1 MTTFVSYAV
10 LTTPQRIFAVLLRRG
25 RLPLVDLRRHT
36 KLTPRQLRHGLVV
49 LIQQNLLY
57 HNTQPNTENPD
68 QPTTY
73 YEANEDAAYFL
84 LRSGRILQII
94 ETRYG
99 KDAKDVVQ
107 NLLLL
112 GHAKVGDLV
121 EAYKSKTKLINGHT
135 NGTVN
140 GDSEKTSINLDGI
153 LKRLLDD
160 GFVEPLVKS
169 MFKSP
174 SDTNIEAEKEIT
186 KAAGAA
192 ATAGASKAG
201 KAADQL
207 KHDVERNIEKAR
219 QQRSW
224 KDGNLKRYNNNIVP
238 ASEKRRKLAN
248 GRAAAP
254 GPGVFEDDVVLDR
267 DIVVR
272 VNYERCTVALR
283 SDALAAAAD
292 SEFGPIPSQ
301 VYGSL
306 LQILEDKIPKC
317 RSKEEDKDDDDMTG
331 KSVTVSQLSNVLSS
345 NINVSQGIGIVP
357 SEWAKLKPG
366 ELPPQATNGKRK
378 RGYESPE
385 DSDGDVVAMD
395 ATADRQSRMS
405 RVKDHLSLISID
417 RQDLL
422 KRLSNDGLGEFT
434 IHFKEAMAF
443 LREVELDTYIAAT
456 FGKVGLR
463 LSHVLRKFGKLDEK
477 QIQKIALMKMGEV
490 RKTLIRMQMAGF
502 ADIQE
507 VPKDALRTPNRMI
520 FLWWFDTERIC
531 VQLLDN
537 ICKTICRCLEVLEAE
552 RYKARDIIALAN
564 RSDVAANEI
573 EALTHEHMEQL
584 TAFRDRKSVV

>member
-1 MTTFVSYAV
+1 M
-10 LTTPQRIFAVLLRRG
+10 
-25 RLPLVDLRRHT
+25 
-36 KLTPRQLRHGLVV
+36 
-49 LIQQNLLY
+49 LIQQNLIY
-57 HNTQPNTENPD
+57 HNTEIDTGV
-68 QPTTY
+68 TY

-121 EAYKSKTKLINGHT
+121 DAYQSKTKLTNGQT
-135 NGTVN
+135 NGTTTGIN
-140 GDSEKTSINLDGI
+140 GIEGSNNFNLDGI

-174 SDTNIEAEKEIT
+174 ADTYLEAERGIT
-186 KAAGAA
+186 RSAGAA

-201 KAADQL
+201 KTADLL
-207 KHDVERNIEKAR
+207 KHDVERTVETAR
-219 QQRSW
+219 RQRSW
-224 KDGNLKRYNNNIVP
+224 KEGNLKRYDKNVIP

-248 GRAAAP
+248 GRAAAA
-254 GPGVFEDDVVLDR
+254 GPGEFENDIVLDR
-267 DIVVR
+267 DLVVR
-272 VNYERCTVALR
+272 VNFERCTVALR
-283 SDALAAAAD
+283 TEALAAAAE
-292 SEFGPIPSQ
+292 SEFGTIPAQ

-306 LQILEDKIPKC
+306 LQILEDKIPRCK
-317 RSKEEDKDDDDMTG
+317 SAAEDVHDDDTAG
-331 KSVTVSQLSNVLSS
+331 KSVTVSQLSSSLSS
-345 NINVSQGIGIVP
+345 EINVSQGIGMVP

-366 ELPPQATNGKRK
+366 EIPPQASNGKRK

-385 DSDGDVVAMD
+385 DSDGDVVSMD
-395 ATADRQSRMS
+395 ATGDRQSRMS
-405 RVKDHLSLISID
+405 RVKDHLSLISVD

-422 KRLSNDGLGEFT
+422 KRVSNDGLGEF
-434 IHFKEAMAF
+434 IVPFKEATAF

-477 QIQKIALMKMGEV
+477 QIQKIALMKQGEV
-490 RKTLIRMQMAGF
+490 RKTLIRMEMAGF

-507 VPKDALRTPNRMI
+507 VPKDAMRTPNRTI
-520 FLWWFDTERIC
+520 FLWWFDTERVS

-537 ICKTICRCLEVLEAE
+537 ICKTICRCLEVLETE
-552 RYKARDIIALAN
+552 RYKSRDIIALSR
-564 RSDVAANEI
+564 RSDVAENEI
-573 EALTHEHMEQL
+573 EALTSEHLEELTNFRVKEERL
-584 TAFRDRKSVV
+584 TAQINRLDRLVGIFKDF

>member
-1 MTTFVSYAV
+1 M
-10 LTTPQRIFAVLLRRG
+10 
-25 RLPLVDLRRHT
+25 
-36 KLTPRQLRHGLVV
+36 
-49 LIQQNLLY
+49 LIQQNLIY
-57 HNTQPNTENPD
+57 HNTELDTGV
-68 QPTTY
+68 TY

-121 EAYKSKTKLINGHT
+121 DAYQSKTIVTNGQT
-135 NGTVN
+135 NGTTNGVN
-140 GDSEKTSINLDGI
+140 GTESSAKFNLDGI

-169 MFKSP
+169 MFRSP
-174 SDTNIEAEKEIT
+174 ADTYLEAERDIT
-186 KAAGAA
+186 RSAGAA

-201 KAADQL
+201 KTADLL
-207 KHDVERNIEKAR
+207 KHDVERTVETAR
-219 QQRSW
+219 RQRSW
-224 KDGNLKRYNNNIVP
+224 KEGNLKRYEKNIVP

-248 GRAAAP
+248 GRAAAA
-254 GPGVFEDDVVLDR
+254 GPGEFENDVVLDR
-267 DIVVR
+267 DLVVR
-272 VNYERCTVALR
+272 VNFERCTVALR
-283 SDALAAAAD
+283 TEALAAAAE
-292 SEFGPIPSQ
+292 SEFGTIPSQ
-301 VYGSL
+301 IYGSL
-306 LQILEDKIPKC
+306 LQILEDKIPRCK
-317 RSKEEDKDDDDMTG
+317 SAEEDVNDDDIAG
-331 KSVTVSQLSNVLSS
+331 KSVTVSQLSSSLSS
-345 NINVSQGIGIVP
+345 DINVSQGIGMVP

-366 ELPPQATNGKRK
+366 EIPPQASNGKRK

-385 DSDGDVVAMD
+385 DSDGDVVSID

-405 RVKDHLSLISID
+405 RVKDHLSLISVD

-422 KRLSNDGLGEFT
+422 KRVSNDGLGEF
-434 IHFKEAMAF
+434 IVPFKEATAF

-477 QIQKIALMKMGEV
+477 QIQKIALMKQGEV
-490 RKTLIRMQMAGF
+490 RKTLIRMEMAGF

-507 VPKDALRTPNRMI
+507 VPKDAMRTPNRTI
-520 FLWWFDTERIC
+520 FLWWFDTERVS

-537 ICKTICRCLEVLEAE
+537 ICKTICRCLEVLETE
-552 RYKARDIIALAN
+552 RYKARDIIALSK
-564 RSDVAANEI
+564 RTDVAENEV
-573 EALTHEHMEQL
+573 EALGFDHLELLTNFRVKEERL
-584 TAFRDRKSVV
+584 TAQINRLDQLVGTFKDF

>member
-1 MTTFVSYAV
+1 M
-10 LTTPQRIFAVLLRRG
+10 
-25 RLPLVDLRRHT
+25 
-36 KLTPRQLRHGLVV
+36 
-49 LIQQNLLY
+49 LIQQNLIY
-57 HNTQPNTENPD
+57 HNTELD
-68 QPTTY
+68 SGVTY

-99 KDAKDVVQ
+99 KEAKDVVQ

-121 EAYKSKTKLINGHT
+121 DAYQSKTKVTNGQT
-135 NGTVN
+135 NGTTNGVN
-140 GDSEKTSINLDGI
+140 GTEGSDKFNLDGI

-174 SDTNIEAEKEIT
+174 ADTYLETERDIT
-186 KAAGAA
+186 RSAGAA

-201 KAADQL
+201 KTADLL
-207 KHDVERNIEKAR
+207 KHDVERTVETAR
-219 QQRSW
+219 RQRSW
-224 KDGNLKRYNNNIVP
+224 KEGNLKRYEKNIVP

-248 GRAAAP
+248 GRAAAA
-254 GPGVFEDDVVLDR
+254 GPGEFESDVVLDR
-267 DIVVR
+267 DLVVR
-272 VNYERCTVALR
+272 VNFERCTVALR
-283 SDALAAAAD
+283 TEALAAAAE
-292 SEFGPIPSQ
+292 SEFGTIPSQ
-301 VYGSL
+301 IYGSL
-306 LQILEDKIPKC
+306 LQILEDKIPRCK
-317 RSKEEDKDDDDMTG
+317 SAEEDVNDDDTAG
-331 KSVTVSQLSNVLSS
+331 KSVTVSQLSSSLSS
-345 NINVSQGIGIVP
+345 DINVSQGIGMVP

-366 ELPPQATNGKRK
+366 EIPPQASNGKRK

-385 DSDGDVVAMD
+385 DSDGDVVSMD

-405 RVKDHLSLISID
+405 RVKDHLSLISVD

-422 KRLSNDGLGEFT
+422 KRVSNDGLGEF
-434 IHFKEAMAF
+434 IVPFKEATAF

-477 QIQKIALMKMGEV
+477 QIQKIALMKQGEV
-490 RKTLIRMQMAGF
+490 RKTLIRMEMAGF

-507 VPKDALRTPNRMI
+507 VPKDAMRTPNRTI
-520 FLWWFDTERIC
+520 FLWWFDTERVS

-537 ICKTICRCLEVLEAE
+537 ICKTICRCLEVLETE
-552 RYKARDIIALAN
+552 RYKARDIIALSK
-564 RSDVAANEI
+564 RTDVAENEV
-573 EALTHEHMEQL
+573 EALGFDHLELLTNFRVKEERL
-584 TAFRDRKSVV
+584 TAQINRLDQLVGTFKDF

>member
-1 MTTFVSYAV
+1 M
-10 LTTPQRIFAVLLRRG
+10 
-25 RLPLVDLRRHT
+25 
-36 KLTPRQLRHGLVV
+36 VV

-57 HNTQPNTENPD
+57 HNTELDTGA
-68 QPTTY
+68 TY

-99 KDAKDVVQ
+99 KNAKDVVQ

-112 GHAKVGDLV
+112 GHAKVGDLA
-121 EAYKSKTKLINGHT
+121 EAYQSKTKLTNRHT
-135 NGTVN
+135 NGAVH
-140 GDSEKTSINLDGI
+140 GSGESTSVNLDGI

-160 GFVEPLVKS
+160 GFVEPLVKN

-174 SDTNIEAEKEIT
+174 SDLYLEAEREIT
-186 KAAGAA
+186 RGAGAA
-192 ATAGASKAG
+192 ASAGASKAG

-207 KHDVERNIEKAR
+207 RHDIESSLEKAR

-224 KDGNLKRYNNNIVP
+224 NDGNLKRYDQGAIP
-238 ASEKRRKLAN
+238 SSEKRRKLAN
-248 GRAAAP
+248 GRAVAP
-254 GPGVFEDDVVLDR
+254 GPDVFEDDVLLNR
-267 DIVVR
+267 DLVVR
-272 VNYERCTVALR
+272 VNFERCTVALR
-283 SDALAAAAD
+283 TEALAAAAE

-306 LQILEDKIPKC
+306 LQILEDRIRRC
-317 RSKEEDKDDDDMTG
+317 RSKEEEKDDEDTTG
-331 KSVTVSQLSNVLSS
+331 KTVTVSQLSNVLSS
-345 NINVSQGIGIVP
+345 SINVSQGIGMVP

-366 ELPPQATNGKRK
+366 EIPTQATNGKRK

-395 ATADRQSRMS
+395 ATGDRQSRMS
-405 RVKDHLSLISID
+405 RVKDHLSLISVD
-417 RQDLL
+417 RQNLL

-434 IHFKEAMAF
+434 VPFREATAF

-477 QIQKIALMKMGEV
+477 QIQKVALMKQGEV
-490 RKTLIRMQMAGF
+490 RKTLIKMQMAGF

-520 FLWWFDTERIC
+520 FLWWFDTERVS
-531 VQLLDN
+531 VQVLDN
-537 ICKTICRCLEVLEAE
+537 ICKAICRCLEVLEAE

-564 RSDVAANEI
+564 RTDVAANEI
-573 EALTHEHMEQL
+573 EALTHVHMEQL
-584 TAFRDRKSVV
+584 TAYRTKEERLTAQINRLDQLVGIFKDF